1 MLKIVS
7 DHVKTKRMHNKR
19 ICNKVVFDSL
29 PNHSETQ
36 KMCDK
41 AADDYAHALKFV
53 PEWYKALI
61 I

>member
-7 DHVKTKRMHNKR
+7 YHVKTKRMHNKR
-19 ICNKVVFDSL
+19 ICYKVVFDSL

>member
-7 DHVKTKRMHNKR
+7 YHVKTKKMHNKR
-19 ICNKVVFDSL
+19 IWNIVAFDSL

-41 AADDYAHALKFV
+41 AVDDYAHALKFA
-53 PEWYKALI
+53 PEWYKTLI
-61 I
+61 T

>member
-7 DHVKTKRMHNKR
+7 YHVKTKRMHNKR

-53 PEWYKALI
+53 PE
-61 I
+61 

>member
-7 DHVKTKRMHNKR
+7 YHVKTKRMQNKR